1 MKKLISLLLTLS
13 IFACGLTVN
22 SFAGDS
28 ASAAIVSTAGGNL
41 NVRSAPN
48 ASAAIV
54 TSIKNASYVTVL
66 GKSGSY
72 VRVEYSFGEYG
83 YCHSDYI
90 KSLEAKQM
98 SVNITS
104 GKLNVRSGG
113 SKSYSIIDSLK
124 KGDEV
129 FVLSMAQSWSK
140 ILYSGN
146 KTGFVS
152 SDYLSEKSE
161 AITLAVPSYKQTDKR
176 WANVKIASSGK
187 TIAQIGCAT
196 TAIAMMESYRLGK
209 TIYPDAMSKEL
220 SYSSSGNVYW
230 PSNYTA
236 ITSSS
241 GYLAK
246 IYSLLK
252 ENKPVLLGAKTNSGS
267 QHWVVVTGCKSGE
280 NLSPD
285 SFSIND
291 PGSSKRV
298 TLRQFLNDYPNFYKM
313 FYY

>member
-1 MKKLISLLLTLS
+1 MKKFISLLLALS
-13 IFACGLTVN
+13 IIVCGFSVI
-22 SFAGDS
+22 SFAADS

-41 NVRSAPN
+41 NVRSTPS

-72 VRVEYSFGEYG
+72 VRVEYSTGKYG

-90 KSLEAKQM
+90 KAIFSKQM

-113 SKSYSIIDSLK
+113 GKSYSIIDSLK

-129 FVLSMAQSWSK
+129 LVLSQSQSWSK

-146 KTGFVS
+146 KIGFVS
-152 SDYLSEKSE
+152 SAYLSEKSE
-161 AITLAVPSYKQTDKR
+161 AITLNVPSYKQTDKR
-176 WANVKIASSGK
+176 WANVQIASSGK

-236 ITSSS
+236 VTSSS

-252 ENKPVLLGAKTNSGS
+252 ENKPVLLGAKNHSGS
-267 QHWVVVTGCKSGE
+267 QHWVVVTGCENGE
-280 NLSPD
+280 DLSAS

-298 TLRQFLNDYPNFYKM
+298 SLEQFLNDYPNFYKM